1 MLKPELLRE
10 LTVDPDHH
18 PRGQPH
24 LSAASGLVR
33 VHDHWYAVAD
43 DEHHLG
49 MWRHGSS
56 APVRLLRLFDG
67 ELPDKKKERKAQKPD
82 LETLT
87 ALPPMP
93 GYPHGALLTLG
104 SGSKP
109 QRQRG
114 LLIALDAHGKLAVAD
129 NMEFG
134 ATDGILSQALDLS
147 ELYAPLRTQF
157 ADLNIEGLFMADNH
171 MHLLHRGNKGD
182 QRSACIAYNW
192 TALRAWLM
200 DADTPLPA
208 PHVLPIELGEC
219 NGVPLSP
226 TDGAALPR
234 GAWLL
239 SAVAENTSDSFRD
252 GVCEGSGLA
261 VVDAQGKLLAL
272 HTLQDAPKV
281 EGIAVHLSAQHAT
294 VTMVTDADDPKVPS
308 RVLTV
313 KVPLPQQLQG
323 TAV

>member
-1 MLKPELLRE
+1 MLIPELLRE

-33 VHDHWYAVAD
+33 VHDQWYAVAD

-49 MWRHGSS
+49 QWRQGSQ

-82 LETLT
+82 LETLA
-87 ALPPMP
+87 ALPAMP

-109 QRQRG
+109 QRERG
-114 LLIALDAHGKLAVAD
+114 LLVALDAQGKLAVAD
-129 NMEFG
+129 DMEFG
-134 ATDGILSQALDLS
+134 ATDSILSQALDLS
-147 ELYAPLRTQF
+147 QLYAPLRAQF
-157 ADLNIEGLFMADNH
+157 ADLNIEGLFLAGGH

-182 QRSACIAYNW
+182 QRSACMVYHW
-192 TALRAWLM
+192 PALRAWLLDS
-200 DADTPLPA
+200 DAPLPVPSVQA
-208 PHVLPIELGEC
+208 IVLGEF

-226 TDGAALPR
+226 TDGAALPG
-234 GAWLL
+234 GARLL
-239 SAVAENTSDSFRD
+239 SAVAENTEDSFRD
-252 GVCEGSGLA
+252 GLCEGSVLA
-261 VVDAQGKLLAL
+261 VVDAQGQLLAQ
-272 HTLQDAPKV
+272 HTLQGAPKV
-281 EGIAVHLSAQHAT
+281 EGIAVQLSGQHAM
-294 VTMVTDADDPKVPS
+294 VTMVTDADDPQVPS

-313 KVPLPQQLQG
+313 TLPLP
-323 TAV
+323 A